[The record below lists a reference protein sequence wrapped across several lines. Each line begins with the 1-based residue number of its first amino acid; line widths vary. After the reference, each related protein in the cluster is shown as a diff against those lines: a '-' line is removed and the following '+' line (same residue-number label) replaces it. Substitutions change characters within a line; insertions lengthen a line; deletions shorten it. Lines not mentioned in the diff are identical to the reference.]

1 GDAGST
7 RFFLSLEDN
16 LMRIFMSERM
26 RGMMQALGMKDGES
40 IEHRMVTNAVEKAQR
55 KVEGRN
61 FDIRKQLLEYDDV
74 ANDQRRVVYN
84 QRNDLMEM
92 GDISEIINSIRG
104 DVVTDAMDQF
114 IPPQSLAEQWDIE
127 GLERHLRSEFDVRL
141 PVQQWLD
148 DDKKLYEETLR
159 ERISKAISEAYTEKE
174 ATVGAA
180 AMRSF
185 ERQVMLQVLD
195 NLWKEHLATMD
206 HLRQGIHLRGY
217 GQKNPKQEYK
227 RESFGLFQE
236 LLKNIKHDTIR
247 ILSHVKVRKEEE
259 VRELEEKRRAEAAAQ
274 AARASYQHEAATAI
288 EGDGGDDADEQP
300 AQPYVRD
307 EQKVGR
313 NDECPCG
320 SGKKFKHCHGKLS

>member
-1 GDAGST
+1 
-7 RFFLSLEDN
+7 
-16 LMRIFMSERM
+16 
-26 RGMMQALGMKDGES
+26 
-40 IEHRMVTNAVEKAQR
+40 
-55 KVEGRN
+55 
-61 FDIRKQLLEYDDV
+61 
-74 ANDQRRVVYN
+74 
-84 QRNDLMEM
+84 
-92 GDISEIINSIRG
+92 
-104 DVVTDAMDQF
+104 
-114 IPPQSLAEQWDIE
+114 
-127 GLERHLRSEFDVRL
+127 
-141 PVQQWLD
+141 
-148 DDKKLYEETLR
+148 
-159 ERISKAISEAYTEKE
+159 
-174 ATVGAA
+174 
-180 AMRSF
+180 
-185 ERQVMLQVLD
+185 MLQVLD